1 MEEEIEEK
9 HKLLD
14 RMINYGLNATQK
26 SHPRIASW
34 IRLFI
39 GVRTSSDTHTKRRL
53 RL

>member
-1 MEEEIEEK
+1 MEEKNEEK

-39 GVRTSSDTHTKRRL
+39 GARTISGTHETFRR
-53 RL
+53 RI